1 MSIAIL
7 ETPRLRLRPF
17 TLEDASIV
25 QQLAGDSRIAQNM
38 MDSFPHPYPVQAALD
53 WIASHEPQAVTLEG
67 FVWAVTLRKSG
78 ELIGC
83 VELSGRSAGGMGL
96 GYWIGVP
103 YWNQGYA
110 SEAVRAVIEF
120 GFGELQQQRIHA
132 QHYARNPA
140 SGVVMRKAGMK
151 LVGTMRQAAL
161 KDGQA
166 EDDVFYEILSAD
178 PPPQVYRAPALE
190 TPRLWLRPWTLSDA
204 LSFARLS
211 DDPEIA
217 DHTGTFL
224 HPQPDGWA
232 HKRIARYLES
242 SRVSAGYS
250 FAVCLR
256 DSLEVIGECGITTEA
271 RHGRGELGYWC
282 GAAHR
287 GNGYITEAARAVMA
301 FGFETLGLHRIQA
314 SYFPRNPASGRILEK
329 LGMKPEGLLR
339 GYYVKNG
346 VPEDVTYYAALS
358 VDRPKPSETNV
369 AMLEKSETTHDS

>member
-7 ETPRLRLRPF
+7 ETARLRLRPL
-17 TLEDASIV
+17 TLEDAPIV

-96 GYWIGVP
+96 GYWISVP

-120 GFGELQQQRIHA
+120 GFAELEERRIHA

-140 SGVVMRKAGMK
+140 SGAVMRKAGMK

-161 KDGQA
+161 KNGQV
-166 EDDVFYEILSAD
+166 EDDVFYEILSTD
-178 PPPQVYRAPALE
+178 PPPENRRSPSLE
-190 TPRLWLRPWTLSDA
+190 TPRLLLRPWAMGDA
-204 LSFARLS
+204 PTFARLS
-211 DDPEIA
+211 DDPAIA
-217 DHTGTFL
+217 ANTGTFL

-242 SRVSAGYS
+242 SRVSTGYS

-271 RHGRGELGYWC
+271 RHRRGELGYWC

-287 GNGYITEAARAVMA
+287 GNGYITEAARAVMS
-301 FGFETLGLHRIQA
+301 FGFETLGLNRIQA

-346 VPEDVTYYAALS
+346 VPEDVFYYAALIA
-358 VDRPKPSETNV
+358 DRPNPSESIATT
-369 AMLEKSETTHDS
+369 LEQSEVSL